1 MAKMKKDQ
9 KEKEEEE
16 EGEEGE
22 EGELSS
28 LTSLMA
34 KEGIQNQCILSFLFP
49 LGGLSNF
56 FYLSSTVD

>member
-9 KEKEEEE
+9 KEKEKEE

-22 EGELSS
+22 DGELSS

-34 KEGIQNQCILSFLFP
+34 KGRIQKQYIFSFFILFS
-49 LGGLSNF
+49 GLSIVF
-56 FYLSSTVD
+56 FFLAPA